1 MSEPLE
7 YLDLQHPPIEGDP
20 FLLARETCRRAVRAA
35 RDVAIDEDALRRF
48 AAGLDAPAVRD
59 VAKGHMGENCSV
71 TAGDFAEAREAANF
85 ALVFAVL
92 QFGHGFRY
100 ELHNLCGRGA
110 SRTITLGVS
119 NLRQGGFSASRLS
132 RIENEQVRTA
142 FQLPAHHSID
152 EFGLQIQ
159 GVLRQA
165 GQALERAEA
174 ADFETFCRRTLA
186 GEAAA
191 AAPAATL
198 VRELANTFPAF
209 NDQGLAGDGSRVV
222 FLKKATLAVGELARI
237 AAPHDAFY
245 GNFHDA
251 DRAVATVDNV
261 VPAVLVYHGVLQ

>member
-7 YLDLQHPPIEGDP
+7 YLALRHPPIEGDP

-35 RDVAIDEDALRRF
+35 RDVAIDQDALRRF
-48 AAGLDAPAVRD
+48 ADGLDVPAVRD

-85 ALVFAVL
+85 ALVFALL

-100 ELHNLCGRGA
+100 ELHDLCGRGA
-110 SRTITLGVS
+110 SKTITLGVS

-132 RIENEQVRTA
+132 GIEIEQVRTA

-152 EFGLQIQ
+152 EFARQIQ

-165 GQALERAEA
+165 GQALEQAEA

-191 AAPAATL
+191 ACRLPRWCENLPT
-198 VRELANTFPAF
+198 RFPRSTIRA
-209 NDQGLAGDGSRVV
+209 SR
-222 FLKKATLAVGELARI
+222 
-237 AAPHDAFY
+237 
-245 GNFHDA
+245 
-251 DRAVATVDNV
+251 ATV
-261 VPAVLVYHGVLQ
+261 QEWSS